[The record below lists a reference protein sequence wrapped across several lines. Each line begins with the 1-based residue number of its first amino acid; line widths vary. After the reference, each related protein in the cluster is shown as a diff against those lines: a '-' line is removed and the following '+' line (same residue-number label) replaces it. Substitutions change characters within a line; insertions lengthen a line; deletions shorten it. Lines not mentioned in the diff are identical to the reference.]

1 MKRVICFML
10 CTLMVLSLLV
20 SCANDETQD
29 TSKGTIAPVTG
40 DGLEICE
47 VPDTD
52 EWRGK
57 EFRCFKNSI
66 TTTDVF
72 SEGINGEF
80 INDAVFNRN
89 QMVES
94 KYGVKIVLG
103 EANNFSNVV
112 SSGEDAFELY
122 GEKYAGMNEAILNGL
137 CVDIEKLTYMAPEKP
152 WWNTKLIDSFE
163 ISGKTVVFSG
173 DFSQRIMD
181 WTWAIGVNKGLAQE
195 NKLDD
200 IYQTVR
206 DGKWTLETMRQN
218 CANVTSDLDGD
229 GVFNHNDRWGFLSSN
244 NVATAFMTASDIKTV
259 ERDNNGS
266 LKFSLSSQRNLE
278 KLQEIWE
285 FATDTTFQLK
295 AEQINTGSNI
305 WNEAMGIFDNGRA
318 LYQARVMQSF
328 IASLK
333 TTNIDYAIVPM
344 PKYDEEQENYVSTFQ
359 AHSAGT
365 YVVPKTVTNCDFV
378 SAILEYMCYCSTNTI
393 RTAFYDNVLQG
404 RAAQDY
410 ESVEMLDLVFATAT
424 TDIGLHLGIAGLRDV
439 CDSLLNNPI
448 NVLSSSISACAT
460 PVNAEIKKFESA
472 VKRMD

>member
-72 SEGINGEF
+72 SEGINGEV
-80 INDAVFNRN
+80 INDAVFKRN
-89 QMVES
+89 QMVED
-94 KYGVKIVLG
+94 KYGVTIVLG
-103 EANNFSNVV
+103 EANSFSNVV

-137 CVDIEKLTYMAPEKP
+137 CVDIEKLTYMSPEKP
-152 WWNTKLIDSFE
+152 WWNTQLIDSFE
-163 ISGKTVVFSG
+163 ICGKKVVFSG

-181 WTWAIGVNKGLAQE
+181 WTWAIGVNKQLAKE
-195 NKLDD
+195 NGLDD

-206 DGKWTLETMRQN
+206 DGKWTLETMKQN

-229 GVFNHNDRWGFLSSN
+229 GIYNHNDRWGFLSSN
-244 NVATAFMTASDIKTV
+244 NVATALMTASDIKTV

-266 LKFSLSSQRNLE
+266 LKFSLSSPTNLE
-278 KLQEIWE
+278 KIQEIWE
-285 FATDTTFQLK
+285 FSTDTTFQLK
-295 AEQINTGSNI
+295 AEQINTG
-305 WNEAMGIFDNGRA
+305 W
-318 LYQARVMQSF
+318 Y
-328 IASLK
+328 
-333 TTNIDYAIVPM
+333 
-344 PKYDEEQENYVSTFQ
+344 
-359 AHSAGT
+359 H
-365 YVVPKTVTNCDFV
+365 
-378 SAILEYMCYCSTNTI
+378 
-393 RTAFYDNVLQG
+393 
-404 RAAQDY
+404 
-410 ESVEMLDLVFATAT
+410 
-424 TDIGLHLGIAGLRDV
+424 
-439 CDSLLNNPI
+439 
-448 NVLSSSISACAT
+448 
-460 PVNAEIKKFESA
+460 
-472 VKRMD
+472 

>member
-1 MKRVICFML
+1 MKRIICLIL
-10 CTLMVLSLLV
+10 CILMLV
-20 SCANDETQD
+20 SSMVSCKKEEPVAPAESTAESTQVD
-29 TSKGTIAPVTG
+29 MSNV
-40 DGLEICE
+40 CE

-52 EWRGK
+52 EWRDK
-57 EFRCFKNSI
+57 EFRVWKNEYSE
-66 TTTDVF
+66 TDML
-72 SEGINGEF
+72 SEGINGEL
-80 INDAVFNRN
+80 INDAVFKRN
-89 QMVES
+89 ALVQD
-94 KYGVKIVLG
+94 KYGIKITFVEGSNML
-103 EANNFSNVV
+103 AVFSA
-112 SSGEDAFELY
+112 GDDAFDLY
-122 GEKYAGMNEAILNGL
+122 GHKYSGMNEAILNGV
-137 CVDIEKLTYMAPEKP
+137 CVDIEKLTYMSPEKP
-152 WWNTKLIDSFE
+152 WWNTQLIDSFE
-163 ISGKTVVFSG
+163 ICGKKVVFSG

-218 CANVTSDLDGD
+218 CANITSDLDGD

-244 NVATAFMTASDIKTV
+244 NVATALMTASNVKTV
-259 ERDNNGS
+259 ERNNNGS
-266 LKFSLSSQRNLE
+266 LKFSLSSQANLE

-285 FATDTTFQLK
+285 FSTDTSFQLK
-295 AEQINTGSNI
+295 AEQINTGSSY
-305 WNEAMGIFDNGRA
+305 WDEAFKIFDNGRA

-344 PKYDEEQENYVSTFQ
+344 PKYDEEQDNYTSTFQ

-365 YVVPKTVTNCDFV
+365 YVVPKTVSDFEFV
-378 SAILEYMCYCSTNTI
+378 SAVLEYMCYCSTNTI
-393 RTAFYDNVLQG
+393 RTTYYDNVLQG

-439 CDSLLNNPI
+439 CDSLLNNPT

-460 PVNAEIKKFESA
+460 PVNAEIQKFETA
-472 VKRMD
+472 VKRLD

>member
-1 MKRVICFML
+1 MKRIICLIL
-10 CTLMVLSLLV
+10 CVLMISTVLV
-20 SCANDETQD
+20 SCSNEETPD
-29 TSKGTIAPVTG
+29 TSVNSAPTT
-40 DGLEICE
+40 DNGLGICE
-47 VPDTD
+47 VPETD
-52 EWRGK
+52 EWQGK

-72 SEGINGEF
+72 SEGVNGEV
-80 INDAVFNRN
+80 INDAVFKRN
-89 QMVES
+89 QMVGD
-94 KYGVKIVLG
+94 KYGVTIVLG
-103 EANNFSNVV
+103 EANSFSNVV

-137 CVDIEKLTYMAPEKP
+137 CVDIEKLTYMSPEKP
-152 WWNTKLIDSFE
+152 WWNTQLIDSFE
-163 ISGKTVVFSG
+163 ICGKKVVFSG

-218 CANVTSDLDGD
+218 CANITSDLDGD

-244 NVATAFMTASDIKTV
+244 NVATALMTASNVKTV
-259 ERDNNGS
+259 ERNNNGS
-266 LKFSLSSQRNLE
+266 LKFSLSSQANLE

-285 FATDTTFQLK
+285 FSTDTSFQLK
-295 AEQINTGSNI
+295 AEQINTGSSY
-305 WNEAMGIFDNGRA
+305 WDEAFKIFDNGRA
-318 LYQARVMQSF
+318 LYQARVMQNF

-333 TTNIDYAIVPM
+333 TTNMDYAIVPM
-344 PKYDEEQENYVSTFQ
+344 PKYDEEQDNYTSTFQ

-365 YVVPKTVTNCDFV
+365 YVVPKTVSDFEFV
-378 SAILEYMCYCSTNTI
+378 SAVLEYMCYCSTNTI
-393 RTAFYDNVLQG
+393 RTTYYDNVLQG

-439 CDSLLNNPI
+439 CDSLLNNPT

-460 PVNAEIKKFESA
+460 PVNAEIQKFETA
-472 VKRMD
+472 VKRLD